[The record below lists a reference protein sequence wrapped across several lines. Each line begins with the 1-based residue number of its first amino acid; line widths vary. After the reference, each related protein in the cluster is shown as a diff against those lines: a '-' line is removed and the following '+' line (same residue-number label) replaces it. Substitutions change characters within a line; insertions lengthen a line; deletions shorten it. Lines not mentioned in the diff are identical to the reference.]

1 MGQHSRQ
8 RHLAGECGSRERGGS
23 AAANLKMLVALN
35 LLYLIPGVVGG
46 TETYAR
52 SLIQAL
58 AGEDDENEYVVF
70 LSREAAD
77 LDVTP
82 GPNFRRV
89 VCPVVAMQRAQ
100 RYAWEQ
106 ALLPVQL
113 LRLRPDLLH
122 SLGYVGPLAAPC
134 PHVVTIHDV
143 NFLGHKGRRTAVGRR
158 AFRFFVERTAASA
171 KRIITDSNFSG
182 GEIVSHMNVPE
193 HKIAVIHLAGRDI
206 PVQPPGG
213 AAGSAIAAGI
223 GRPYVLA
230 FSSLSAHKNIP
241 NLISAFARI
250 SGSVPHTL
258 VLVGHLPEKSAAR
271 EAMQA
276 ADDDRVVFTGYI
288 PDSEVDSL
296 MRGASLF
303 AFPSLY
309 EGFGLPILDA
319 QLAGVPVA
327 CSSAGALPEVA
338 GEGAVVFDP
347 HSVDDMADSLLRCLT
362 DGKLRESLVASGM
375 RNARQFSWDRTARQT
390 LEVYRAAA
398 K

>member
-1 MGQHSRQ
+1 
-8 RHLAGECGSRERGGS
+8 
-23 AAANLKMLVALN
+23 MLVALN

-52 SLIQAL
+52 SLIHAL
-58 AGEDDENEYVVF
+58 AAEDEENEYVVF

-77 LDVTP
+77 LDITP

-89 VCPVVAMQRAQ
+89 VCPVVAMQRAA

-106 ALLPVQL
+106 AALPVQL
-113 LRLRPDLLH
+113 MRLKPDVLH
-122 SLGYVGPLAAPC
+122 SLGYVGPLATPC

-158 AFRFFVERTAASA
+158 VFRFFVERTARDAE
-171 KRIITDSNFSG
+171 RIITDSEFSG
-182 GEIVSHMNVPE
+182 SEIVSHMEIPREKVE
-193 HKIAVIHLAGRDI
+193 VIHLAGREI
-206 PVQPPGG
+206 PQEHGSG

-241 NLISAFARI
+241 NLISAFGRI
-250 SGSVPHTL
+250 SQSVPHAL

-276 ADDDRVVFTGYI
+276 ADDNRVVFTGYI

-296 MRGASLF
+296 MRAASLF

-347 HSVDDMADSLLRCLT
+347 HSVDDMADALLRCLT
-362 DGKLRESLVASGM
+362 DNTLRESLIASGV
-375 RNARQFSWDRTARQT
+375 RNARQFSWDRTAGQT
-390 LEVYRAAA
+390 LAVYRDVAR
-398 K
+398 